1 LGKIAKSRPVYR
13 NSPSTSGFEETLAG
27 VARSSVMALSVQI
40 LACGPG
46 WRVRD
51 VVCDQGPKDR
61 AFAEQHTEE
70 VAISSVTEGS
80 FQYRTPVGTATL
92 VPGSLL
98 LGNAGSC
105 FECGHEHAQGDRC
118 LAFHFAPAFFEGIAA
133 GVPGARRVTFTH
145 ASVPP
150 ITKLTGLLAHA
161 EVARNRRDA
170 AALEEIAMRLAGA
183 VLMITAGEFAPSR
196 TPSPRDERRITR
208 VVRRIEA
215 QSGGRLGLNALAS
228 EAAMSPY
235 HFLRTFRQVT
245 GMTPHQYVLHTR
257 LWHAARCLRESTD
270 SISAIASKAGF
281 RDLATFNRRFHR
293 LIGTTPTSY
302 RTVG

>member
-1 LGKIAKSRPVYR
+1 MTLSIQ
-13 NSPSTSGFEETLAG
+13 TLAAG
-27 VARSSVMALSVQI
+27 A
-40 LACGPG
+40 G
-46 WRVRD
+46 WNVHD
-51 VVCDQGPKDR
+51 VVCDHGPNDR
-61 AFAEQHTEE
+61 AFVEQHTET
-70 VAISSVTEGS
+70 AISLVTEGS

-133 GVPGARRVTFTH
+133 GVPGAGGVTFTH

-150 ITKLTGLLAHA
+150 ITKLTGLLAQA

-170 AALEEIAMRLAGA
+170 AALEEIATRLAGA
-183 VLMITAGEFAPSR
+183 VLMITGEFAQNR
-196 TPSPRDERRITR
+196 TPSARDERRITR
-208 VVRRIEA
+208 AVRRIEA
-215 QSGGRLGLNALAS
+215 RSDGNVGLNELAS

-257 LWHAARCLRESTD
+257 LWRAARWLRESTD
-270 SISAIASKAGF
+270 SISAIAYKAGF

-302 RTVG
+302 RADGQWPPADALRST